1 MLALIGKRAR
11 SCLKID
17 ANLFNQLSL
26 TRREQFIK
34 FFSEKKG
41 CKQIIKRLQP
51 SDKLLFGGKLTET
64 AKNMHASD
72 QLTILTGGK
81 KPSGYGNGGG
91 GNYSSRGRGHKNPG
105 RGGKGPKVFK
115 GSRASRFGNA
125 KKDAM
130 DGEAHQRQGAVCPV
144 WRVDNTAALAAIKK

>member
-1 MLALIGKRAR
+1 MENNSLNFLDNVLALIGKKAR

-17 ANLFNQLSL
+17 TNLFNQLSL

-64 AKNMHASD
+64 AK
-72 QLTILTGGK
+72 
-81 KPSGYGNGGG
+81 
-91 GNYSSRGRGHKNPG
+91 
-105 RGGKGPKVFK
+105 V
-115 GSRASRFGNA
+115 
-125 KKDAM
+125 
-130 DGEAHQRQGAVCPV
+130 
-144 WRVDNTAALAAIKK
+144 

>member
-1 MLALIGKRAR
+1 MIGKRAR
-11 SCLKID
+11 SCLKIV
-17 ANLFNQLSL
+17 ANIFNQLSL

-41 CKQIIKRLQP
+41 CKQRLQP
-51 SDKLLFGGKLTET
+51 SVKLLFGGKLRET

-91 GNYSSRGRGHKNPG
+91 SGSYSSRGRGHKN
-105 RGGKGPKVFK
+105 
-115 GSRASRFGNA
+115 S
-125 KKDAM
+125 
-130 DGEAHQRQGAVCPV
+130 
-144 WRVDNTAALAAIKK
+144 IKEIS

>member
-1 MLALIGKRAR
+1 MEITLKFLDNVLAMIGKRAG
-11 SCLKID
+11 SCLKIE

-34 FFSEKKG
+34 FFFEKKG
-41 CKQIIKRLQP
+41 CKQIIKRLKP

-91 GNYSSRGRGHKNPG
+91 SASYSTRGRGHKNPSG
-105 RGGKGPKVFK
+105 RGGRGPKVFR
-115 GSRASRFGNA
+115 GSRASRFGNS
-125 KKDAM
+125 KKD
-130 DGEAHQRQGAVCPV
+130 DK
-144 WRVDNTAALAAIKK
+144 D

>member
-1 MLALIGKRAR
+1 MIGKRAR

-17 ANLFNQLSL
+17 ANIFNQLSL

-64 AKNMHASD
+64 ANDMHASE
-72 QLTILTGGK
+72 K
-81 KPSGYGNGGG
+81 
-91 GNYSSRGRGHKNPG
+91 
-105 RGGKGPKVFK
+105 
-115 GSRASRFGNA
+115 
-125 KKDAM
+125 
-130 DGEAHQRQGAVCPV
+130 
-144 WRVDNTAALAAIKK
+144 